1 MNIQGGASR
10 MQMTS
15 IPPAGRALIVAAVAW
30 NLGWKAASLW
40 RAVKNDSKPWF
51 AALLLS
57 NTMGVLDGIYL
68 FVVDRR
74 RREDELF
81 EEELLIVTGEPEQVG
96 HPQET

>member
-1 MNIQGGASR
+1 MPMSNL
-10 MQMTS
+10 
-15 IPPAGRALIVAAVAW
+15 PPAGRALLIAAVAW

-40 RAVKNDSKPWF
+40 RAAKNDSKPWF

-57 NTMGVLDGIYL
+57 NTMGILDGIYL

-74 RREDELF
+74 RRDEELF
-81 EEELLIVTGEPEQVG
+81 EEELLTVTGEPEQAG